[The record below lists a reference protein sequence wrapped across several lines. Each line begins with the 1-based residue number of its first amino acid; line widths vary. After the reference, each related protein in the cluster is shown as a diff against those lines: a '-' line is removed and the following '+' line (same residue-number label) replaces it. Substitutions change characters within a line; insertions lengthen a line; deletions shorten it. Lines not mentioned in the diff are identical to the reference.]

1 VSILSN
7 DFFVLIL
14 YIVGDVYEG
23 EYVNEKKHG
32 KGKYTSANG
41 DVYEGDFVE
50 GKKCGQGVFTYS
62 SGNVYSGEYKDGKQ
76 NGQVLLTPLLI
87 HSFTD
92 VPPRLTQHINALFL
106 VVQGTY
112 TYASGNVYVG
122 QYENGKMHG
131 KVSISP
137 TACCMGIF
145 NKQTCMCDAIC
156 LVMCDGTQGV
166 YTYASGNVYD
176 GEWKKGKKEGFGVYT
191 TTNGK
196 NHNTPQSLLNKI
208 IIRVGVE
215 CIYCSVMLCSRCK
228 GTVVVGTVNLTV

>member
-14 YIVGDVYEG
+14 YNVGDVYEG

-50 GKKCGQGVFTYS
+50 GKKCGQGMFTYS

-92 VPPRLTQHINALFL
+92 VPPGSLN
-106 VVQGTY
+106 
-112 TYASGNVYVG
+112 
-122 QYENGKMHG
+122 
-131 KVSISP
+131 ISMLYFWSYRVH
-137 TACCMGIF
+137 THMLLEMFMWDNMRMEKCM
-145 NKQTCMCDAIC
+145 
-156 LVMCDGTQGV
+156 
-166 YTYASGNVYD
+166 
-176 GEWKKGKKEGFGVYT
+176 E
-191 TTNGK
+191 
-196 NHNTPQSLLNKI
+196 
-208 IIRVGVE
+208 R
-215 CIYCSVMLCSRCK
+215 
-228 GTVVVGTVNLTV
+228 